1 MHTSAGA
8 SRRSWYTFLMRK
20 LALSITLTPVFFLA
34 LFTVTNAQTSSSLQ
48 AELNALLAQ
57 LAALQSQLQ
66 TNTGS
71 TNTIPPVSG
80 SAYGACPNIVRTLQ
94 QGLSGSDVTALQA
107 FLAADSR
114 IYPEG
119 TVSGYFGLLTQYA
132 VQRFQSRHGLVTS
145 GTPNTTGYG
154 LVGPGTRNLIASVC
168 RGGTPTPPAPG
179 GGCVAGGVM
188 IANGATA
195 NFYSSSYVPQGSN
208 CEQYRQTRQC
218 INGSLSGSSAYSYSS
233 CVVGQSNLPGSCTID
248 GATLLNGESRS
259 LYKRDLASF
268 GTQCESGVRTCS
280 NGVLTGSSDYRY
292 TACNVATAPSTC
304 SLDGKV
310 IAHGSSTT
318 FYTQKNVL
326 FGQNCS
332 AFAGTRACDNGDL
345 KGDSDYRYATCSA
358 AGAKSCTVVAT
369 VDGKVAT
376 TTVAHGASK
385 DFWSQET
392 VPYTASCATYK
403 LTRTCNDGVLTGS
416 TANKFPSCE
425 VIPEKTCAIDGITVG
440 GGDTRT
446 FYTARTNAN
455 CSNIDQ
461 ARKCNNGVL
470 SGTAT
475 YQYAYCAPTGQRY
488 CVLDGVYV
496 AHNSSRTFYSTEDT
510 VFGSSC
516 DQFSQSRKCTDGTLA
531 GSASYAYAT
540 CKNATGASCAV
551 DGKTV
556 AHGSS
561 AKFYSART
569 APSGDNCGMYEQNR
583 TCINGTLSGSTN
595 FKYKECSA
603 STADIGSPSQVAA
616 ALSALESLLQEA
628 LAKLSSWF

>member
-1 MHTSAGA
+1 MHKSA
-8 SRRSWYTFLMRK
+8 SKSWRTCYTFSMRNTAITIA
-20 LALSITLTPVFFLA
+20 LAPIMFLA
-34 LFTVTNAQTSSSLQ
+34 LISTAHAQTSSNLQ

-66 TNTGS
+66 TTTGSNTG
-71 TNTIPPVSG
+71 IPTVGG
-80 SAYGACPNIVRTLQ
+80 SAYGSCPNIVRTLKT
-94 QGLSGSDVTALQA
+94 GLSGSDVTALQA

-119 TVSGYFGLLTQYA
+119 TISGYFGTLTQYA
-132 VQRFQSRHGLVTS
+132 VQRFQARHGLVTS

-154 LVGPGTRNLIASVC
+154 VVGPATRSLIGNVC
-168 RGGTPTPPAPG
+168 RGGTPQPSG
-179 GGCVAGGVM
+179 GNCVAGGVVV
-188 IANGATA
+188 ANGSTA
-195 NFYSSSYVPQGSN
+195 NFYSTSFVQQGSS

-218 INGSLSGSSAYSYSS
+218 INGVLSGNTAYSYSS

-248 GATLLNGESRS
+248 GTTFMNGETRS
-259 LYKRDLASF
+259 LYRRDVAPF
-268 GTQCESGVRTCS
+268 GGQCESGLRTCS
-280 NGVLTGSSDYRY
+280 NGVLTGSNDYRY
-292 TACNVATAPSTC
+292 TFCSVANAPSTC

-310 IAHGSSTT
+310 VAHGSSTT

-332 AFAGTRACDNGDL
+332 AFAGTRACDDGDL
-345 KGDSDYRYATCSA
+345 EGDRDYRYATCSA

-376 TTVAHGASK
+376 TTVAHGSSK
-385 DFWSQET
+385 DFWSRES
-392 VPYTASCATYK
+392 VSYTDSCNTYK

-416 TANKFPSCE
+416 AANKFPACE
-425 VIPEKTCAIDGITVG
+425 IIPEKTCTIDGITVAG
-440 GGDTRT
+440 SATRT

-470 SGTAT
+470 SGIAT

-488 CVLDGVYV
+488 CVLDEVYV
-496 AHNSSRTFYSTEDT
+496 AHNASRDFFSTENT

-516 DQFSQSRKCTDGTLA
+516 DQFDQSRKCTDGTLN

-540 CKNATGASCAV
+540 CKNATGASCTV
-551 DGKTV
+551 DGKTIT
-556 AHGSS
+556 HGSS
-561 AKFYSART
+561 AKFYSTRT
-569 APSGDNCGMYEQNR
+569 APSGENCGMYEQNR
-583 TCINGTLSGSTN
+583 TCADGNLSGSTN

-616 ALSALESLLQEA
+616 ALAAMEALLKDA